1 MANEL
6 LEMERAR
13 LEAEEEA
20 AEEKAAEAEGG
31 EAWESYKRVKAY
43 CDENKR
49 QVAEAEAEAEAK
61 VEADGRAMW
70 KRRADL
76 ENERKAQGA
85 EYRETYCRKRRQ
97 EKWGAEMDKVRAVE
111 DRKRRKFELMSAVRA
126 RTEVV
131 AAEREAAEV
140 D

>member
-6 LEMERAR
+6 LEMEQAR

-49 QVAEAEAEAEAK
+49 QVAAAEAEAEAK
-61 VEADGRAMW
+61 VEADGRALW
-70 KRRADL
+70 KWRADL

-85 EYRETYCRKRRQ
+85 EYREAYWRKRRM
-97 EKWGAEMDKVRAVE
+97 EKWEAEMDAVRAVE
-111 DRKRRKFELMSAVRA
+111 GRKRLKFEMMSAMRA
-126 RTEVV
+126 RVEVV
-131 AAEREAAEV
+131 AAEREAV
-140 D
+140 DVD

>member
-61 VEADGRAMW
+61 VEAEGRALW
-70 KRRADL
+70 KRRADR
-76 ENERKAQGA
+76 ENERNAQA
-85 EYRETYCRKRRQ
+85 VEYREAYWRKRRL
-97 EKWGAEMDKVRAVE
+97 EKWEAEMDEVRAVE
-111 DRKRRKFELMSAVRA
+111 DRKRLKLEMMRAVRA
-126 RTEVV
+126 KAVVV
-131 AAEREAAEV
+131 AAERALAEV
-140 D
+140 G